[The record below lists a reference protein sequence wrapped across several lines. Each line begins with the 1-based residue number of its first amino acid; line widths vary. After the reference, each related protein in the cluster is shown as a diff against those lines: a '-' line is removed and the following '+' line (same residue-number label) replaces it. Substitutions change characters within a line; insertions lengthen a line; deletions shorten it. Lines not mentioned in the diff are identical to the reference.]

1 MSDYA
6 VEVEGLSKIFT
17 QKVKNFKV
25 TAIDDL
31 TLNVESGTIFGLLGP
46 NGAGKTTFVKVLLGT
61 TMPTLGSAKILSED
75 IRNYKIRKKIG
86 YLPENHKF
94 PPYLT
99 AEQVLKSFSKMSGFE
114 SRELDNR
121 IDELLDLVGISK
133 WRKVKTAK
141 FSKGM
146 MQRLGLAQAIIHEPE
161 LIFLDEPTDGV
172 DPIGR
177 KEIRDILVSLKE
189 QGKTIFLNS
198 HLLSEVELVSDMV
211 GILHKGKL
219 VKKGNIEELT
229 AVKKTYRITTGNN
242 IDAEL
247 RNELKGMEI
256 SDEGEN
262 NYLVKFPGEEL
273 MDILID
279 KLRANDISIKS
290 IVPSKSTL
298 EDSFLS
304 LIKSSEVN

>member
-1 MSDYA
+1 MSSYA
-6 VEVEGLSKIFT
+6 IEVEGLSKIFT
-17 QKVKNFKV
+17 QKLKNFKV
-25 TAIDDL
+25 AAIDDL
-31 TLNVESGTIFGLLGP
+31 TLKVDAGGIFGLLGP
-46 NGAGKTTFVKVLLGT
+46 NGAGKTTFVKVLLGIT
-61 TMPTLGSAKILSED
+61 VPTVGTARILSED
-75 IRNYKIRKKIG
+75 IGNYKIRKKIG

-99 AEQVLKSFSKMSGFE
+99 AEQVLKSFSSMSGFE
-114 SRELDNR
+114 SRDIDKR
-121 IDELLDLVGISK
+121 IHELLDLVGILK

-229 AVKKTYRITTGNN
+229 AVKKTYSIITGGAVA
-242 IDAEL
+242 AEL
-247 RNELKGMEI
+247 INELTGIEI
-256 SDEGEN
+256 SEEEEN
-262 NYLVKFPGEEL
+262 KYLIKFPGEEQ
-273 MDILID
+273 MDLLID
-279 KLRANDISIKS
+279 KLRAENISIKS
-290 IVPSKSTL
+290 IVPIKSTL

>member
-1 MSDYA
+1 
-6 VEVEGLSKIFT
+6 
-17 QKVKNFKV
+17 
-25 TAIDDL
+25 
-31 TLNVESGTIFGLLGP
+31 
-46 NGAGKTTFVKVLLGT
+46 
-61 TMPTLGSAKILSED
+61 
-75 IRNYKIRKKIG
+75 
-86 YLPENHKF
+86 
-94 PPYLT
+94 
-99 AEQVLKSFSKMSGFE
+99 
-114 SRELDNR
+114 
-121 IDELLDLVGISK
+121 
-133 WRKVKTAK
+133 
-141 FSKGM
+141 M
-146 MQRLGLAQAIIHEPE
+146 MQRLGLAQAIIHEPD

-177 KEIRDILVSLKE
+177 KEIRDILVSLKQ

-229 AVKKTYRITTGNN
+229 AVKKTYRLTTGNT
-242 IDAEL
+242 IDEDL
-247 RNELKGMEI
+247 RKKLTEMEI

-262 NYLVKFPGEEL
+262 NYLVKFPGEEQ
-273 MDILID
+273 MDLLID

-290 IVPSKSTL
+290 IVPIKSTL